1 MFKIIVKG
9 EAKTDYKNISELS
22 GIDCQDNFAEYFD
35 RGVSYEDAIEDGY
48 MHFTVEDGKL
58 MTITEYTSKR
68 RLSGIELENLKEYTQ
83 GQWSD
88 GIGEGFEQNEC
99 MIDDDGEEVFISPW
113 FSGQVIQVTQEEI
126 L

>member
-1 MFKIIVKG
+1 MKIIIKG
-9 EAKTDYKNISELS
+9 EAETDYENISVLS
-22 GIDCQDNFAEYFD
+22 GIDCQDNFADYFD
-35 RGVSYEDAIEDGY
+35 RSASYADAIKDGY

-58 MTITEYTSKR
+58 MTVTEYISNRK
-68 RLSGIELENLKEYTQ
+68 LSDDELKELGRYTQ

-113 FSGQVIQVTQEEI
+113 FHGQTLQITQEEI
-126 L
+126 E